1 MLQTNPVVFWSL
13 VALFLLVLGYVTWR
27 ERRDKNSTAREDV
40 TSEKPR
46 SFDEPSLNT
55 DLQYATQSLDCA
67 EEELKKL
74 NFGLVA
80 IRLSNYFVTIQSL
93 SPSEKASIEGRGE
106 DLAKKFHPMA
116 QEAIKLRDQHFPP
129 NRETPP

>member
-129 NRETPP
+129 NREIPT

>member
-13 VALFLLVLGYVTWR
+13 VALFLLVLGYVIWR

-46 SFDEPSLNT
+46 SFKAPRLNT
-55 DLQYATQSLDCA
+55 ELQYATNSLDSA

-74 NFGLVA
+74 NFGLVSVR
-80 IRLSNYFVTIQSL
+80 ISNYFVTLQSL
-93 SPSEKASIEGRGE
+93 TEAEKSSIEVRGK
-106 DLAKKFHPMA
+106 DL
-116 QEAIKLRDQHFPP
+116 
-129 NRETPP
+129 